1 MSKIL
6 SAAAASVAAGA
17 VIGVVA
23 LTSFDQPSA
32 PEPAAE
38 AAVLGFTL
46 VRNEDNNGNAKG
58 LLKKQVVATGEVGGL
73 HPGAV
78 RNLVVTLRNDNNF
91 WVDVTDIVVGV
102 RSTTPG
108 CAGSVVRVDEFH
120 GSRLVDAN
128 SSATQTLAAR
138 MHNDAPDSCKD
149 ASFALTYTGT
159 AVKP

>member
-1 MSKIL
+1 VSKIV
-6 SAAAASVAAGA
+6 SAAAASVVVVA
-17 VIGVVA
+17 VIGVIA
-23 LTSFDQPSA
+23 LTTFDH
-32 PEPAAE
+32 PASPKSDE

-58 LLKKQVVATGEVGGL
+58 LLKKQVVATGEVNGL

-102 RSTTPG
+102 RSSTPG
-108 CAGSVVRVDEFH
+108 CNATVVRVDEFH
-120 GSRLVDAN
+120 GSRWVDAN
-128 SSATQTLAAR
+128 SSATQTLVAR
-138 MHNDAPDSCKD
+138 THNDAPDSCKNS
-149 ASFALTYTGT
+149 SFSLAFTGT